1 MTTRIAL
8 GGTWSRFTVD
18 IAEERFEVVRSRID
32 DNTDT
37 TESAPRD
44 TAHRPCCMIGY

>member
-8 GGTWSRFTVD
+8 GGNLVQVHVD

-37 TESAPRD
+37 TASAPRD
-44 TAHRPCCMIGY
+44 TAHRR